1 MNVRRV
7 EELQRGDI
15 YIYSE
20 GMACVEN
27 IPEGSLSNII
37 ITIISI

>member
-20 GMACVEN
+20 GMACVN
-27 IPEGSLSNII
+27 GIPEGNLIDLFLL
-37 ITIISI
+37 IIS